1 MRNPLI
7 YLLLLN
13 TTLILGQENFT
24 PKRITDNQITL
35 DGYLNEDLW
44 SSTAKVPF
52 DIEFSPAN
60 NEPSRIKTF
69 GYISYSKEFIYVG
82 IDAKVDPKNIRVS
95 VRQRDDMN
103 MLNDD
108 FIALRFDTFR
118 DARNNIVLGVNA
130 LGSQL
135 DARQINEISED
146 KRYDVSF
153 NINFQSFGNITEDG
167 YQIEMKIPFSEIE
180 FPNGNDQTWHFNFYR
195 RYFEDGN
202 VIELSSQIRDR
213 DNPCLVCQT
222 TDVIK
227 FNDITIKKRFE
238 LLPYLYSNI
247 SGSRSSNDQKIIFNK
262 PS

>member
-1 MRNPLI
+1 MRNLLI
-7 YLLLLN
+7 YFLLLN
-13 TTLILGQENFT
+13 TTLILSQENFI
-24 PKRITDNQITL
+24 PKRITDSQITL

-44 SSTAKVPF
+44 SSAAKVPF

-153 NINFQSFGNITEDG
+153 NINF
-167 YQIEMKIPFSEIE
+167 
-180 FPNGNDQTWHFNFYR
+180 H
-195 RYFEDGN
+195 
-202 VIELSSQIRDR
+202 
-213 DNPCLVCQT
+213 
-222 TDVIK
+222 
-227 FNDITIKKRFE
+227 
-238 LLPYLYSNI
+238 
-247 SGSRSSNDQKIIFNK
+247 
-262 PS
+262 